1 MSCEKYSKNDC
12 SYDISRNKYQDDLLE
27 LFNKNNNNLEKSIDF
42 PKYSPNNSIKQFLVR
57 YELIK
62 LIKDVP
68 GDIIECGVCG
78 GRGLLS
84 LLQSHLILEP
94 KFFYRK
100 IIGFDTFNGFSNLS
114 PNDNVQ
120 INKIGDFSFTNYEEI
135 IQLGKIHTESMYD
148 NLNKIELVKGN
159 AEDTIPEYIKKNE
172 HMLIS
177 LLYLDFDLYLPTKI
191 ALQYFLPRMPKGS
204 IVAFDEIHF
213 KRFPGETIALLET
226 LDINKYKIQN
236 MLQSNVNY
244 FII

>member
-1 MSCEKYSKNDC
+1 MSCEKFSKNDS
-12 SYDISRNKYQDDLLE
+12 SYDITRDKYQHSLLE
-27 LFNKNNNNLEKSIDF
+27 LFSNNNNNLEKCIDF
-42 PKYSPNNSIKQFLVR
+42 PKYAPNNSIKQFLIR

-100 IIGFDTFNGFSNLS
+100 IVGFDTFNGFSNLTT
-114 PNDNVQ
+114 NDNIE
-120 INKIGDFSFTNYEEI
+120 INKLGDFSFTNYNEI
-135 IQLGKIHTESMYD
+135 LQLGQIHTESMYSD
-148 NLNKIELVKGN
+148 FNKIELVKGN

-177 LLYLDFDLYLPTKI
+177 LLYLDFDLYLPTKV

-204 IVAFDEIHF
+204 IVVFDEIHF
-213 KRFPGETIALLET
+213 KRFPGETIALLES
-226 LDINKYKIQN
+226 LNINKYKIQN